1 MSELFKLNEIID
13 IKEFKGERRGAPLY
27 KKIKML
33 YSPDTSFNIYF
44 MGENLFCEKNTALI
58 MEGKEEY
65 YIRPVLEKEIKLFI
79 IDCEGYGME
88 SILNQPL
95 KIQGMSEFLLENS
108 EYEFKNYKMDVHSDE
123 AGRQQM
129 AENLMVQ
136 FMILMYRRVKNIMR
150 NVENNSGI
158 NIVEKVT
165 DYLHE
170 NISNEISLPDV
181 VKYANMSA
189 TALKKV
195 FKENM
200 GIGVM
205 KYFNL
210 IKIEKA
216 KMLLSEGQYNVSQ
229 IAMILGYESI
239 HYFSKQF
246 KTFVGVSPTY
256 YISNIKNNSWR
267 NIAVGISLNKESV
280 FMRLIIDRIENEY
293 AVVELP
299 DKSFINL
306 PKKIFGNAKE
316 GDVFEIEKNND
327 EKNKRKDNVEKLMNK
342 LFE

>member
-256 YISNIKNNSWR
+256 YISNIKNNS
-267 NIAVGISLNKESV
+267 
-280 FMRLIIDRIENEY
+280 
-293 AVVELP
+293 
-299 DKSFINL
+299 
-306 PKKIFGNAKE
+306 
-316 GDVFEIEKNND
+316 
-327 EKNKRKDNVEKLMNK
+327 
-342 LFE
+342 